1 MDPIA
6 DMLIRLKNAGSAGK
20 PSVLVPYSK
29 MKFAIATLLAREGFL
44 GGVTR
49 RTRRGKKT
57 LECMLRTSERG
68 PGISDVRRISKLSR
82 RIYLGTDGIRR
93 VRQGFGRLVLTT
105 PKGIMTGEE
114 ARKAHVGGE
123 ALFTIW

>member
-6 DMLIRLKNAGSAGK
+6 DMLIRFKNAGSARK
-20 PSVLVPYSK
+20 PSVFVPYSK
-29 MKFAIATLLAREGFL
+29 MKFSIATLLAREGFL

-49 RTRRGKKT
+49 RTRRGKKM
-57 LECMLRTSERG
+57 LECMLRSGEGNSGIRG
-68 PGISDVRRISKLSR
+68 VRRLSKLSR
-82 RIYLGTDGIRR
+82 RVYLGADGIRR
-93 VRQGFGRLVLTT
+93 VRQGFGRLVLST

-114 ARKAHVGGE
+114 ARKEHVGGE